1 MIGFEPQTYG
11 MGNYRTLIKHLMLIK
26 LSFYAFKDKNL
37 IILKFWIDAK
47 VKIMSFAAGKNS
59 AKVSCLKIDFKF

>member
-1 MIGFEPQTYG
+1 MRLKRF
-11 MGNYRTLIKHLMLIK
+11 
-26 LSFYAFKDKNL
+26 KNL

-47 VKIMSFAAGKNS
+47 VKIMSFAAGKTS

>member
-1 MIGFEPQTYG
+1 MRLKRF
-11 MGNYRTLIKHLMLIK
+11 
-26 LSFYAFKDKNL
+26 KNL

-59 AKVSCLKIDFKF
+59 ATVSCLKIDFKF